1 MIHPIISYDADG
13 APIVSG
19 DKVQV
24 VNKDSSHGLY
34 GKIGRVGNKN
44 TYSDVWVDE
53 VVFED
58 DSDVYTIRG
67 NCLRHVID
75 EPDISLPFEDIFN
88 NTEGG

>member
-24 VNKDSSHGLY
+24 VNKESHGLY

-67 NCLRHVID
+67 NRLRHVID